1 MTRGAD
7 IIAVIILIALA
18 IAVIVYLLHWL
29 YRRSSKEVSFV
40 RTGMFG
46 EKVIISGGA
55 FVLPI
60 IHNITQVGMR
70 TLCII
75 IKRGGEKSLITSDR
89 MRAELI
95 SEFYVRVAPD
105 KKAVSIAAQTLGN
118 RTLNPEH
125 LKELVQGRFVDALGV
140 VAARMT
146 LDEIQENRGQYVKEV
161 TKIAEESI
169 GHTGLELETVSLT
182 GLDQAPIEMF
192 NPSNTFDSQGLT
204 RLTEQIESRR
214 KKRNDIQQET
224 KVQIHNKDLETIQKE
239 LEIEKNKEFSRF
251 KQERE
256 ISNQKAN
263 ERAETIK
270 QKAEKEREAEEAEI
284 RAEEEIEKAKI
295 SQGQVIEVE
304 KRLTE
309 TRLIEE
315 IEKRRR
321 EQNEL
326 EQNASLDIRQKNL
339 DTEIKIL
346 DLDKQSEYARLEK
359 QRLVDIKKAQERAE
373 ILREQA
379 ERQRDAEEAQ
389 IISEEQIKNAKISQQ
404 KNVDA
409 YRITAE
415 KETRLLDIEKAK
427 RLKIEEYQKEL
438 EVIDKSKS
446 VLKSKAEEEAA
457 RAKAVEAEEK
467 ANSTRYIEKAQGIK
481 QVEVISA
488 ASKAEQDKYETLAA
502 KLRYEIDA
510 AGKKALNTAENLRS
524 DASRRSALRLKLA
537 DKIES
542 IIRESVKPMA
552 NIGDIKILDVS
563 GLPGFSGGNP
573 EGGNAVGSSG
583 GKGDSTGRGGN
594 LADSVVNSALRYR
607 AHQPFLDSLLKEI
620 GMSPGEISNIRNILG
635 DYDNPKKD
643 FHMNFDKDPTKP
655 TKEIRSVKKSK

>member
-46 EKVIISGGA
+46 EKVVISGGA

-70 TLCII
+70 TLSLT
-75 IKRGGEKSLITSDR
+75 IKRAGDKSLITKDR
-89 MRAELI
+89 MRAELVT
-95 SEFYVRVAPD
+95 EFFTKVPPD
-105 KKAVSIAAQTLGN
+105 KKAVSTAAQTLGN
-118 RTLNPEH
+118 RTLDPEH
-125 LKELVQGRFVDALGV
+125 LREVVQGRFADALGE
-140 VAARMT
+140 VAAKMT
-146 LDEIQENRGQYVKEV
+146 LDEIQENRGQFAKEV
-161 TKIAEESI
+161 TKIADESI
-169 GHTGLELETVSLT
+169 GHTGLALETVSLIS
-182 GLDQAPIEMF
+182 LDQTPIEQF
-192 NPSNTFDSQGLT
+192 NPANTFDSQGLT
-204 RLTEQIESRR
+204 QLTEQIEARK
-214 KKRNDIQQET
+214 KKRNDITQDT
-224 KVQIHNKDLETIQKE
+224 KISIENKNLETIQKE
-239 LEIEKNKEFSRF
+239 LEIKKNEEFSRY

-256 ISNQKAN
+256 IAIQKAN
-263 ERAETIK
+263 ERTETIK
-270 QKAEKEREAEEAEI
+270 QRAEREREAEEAEI
-284 RAEEEIEKAKI
+284 RSQEQIEVAKI
-295 SQGQVIEVE
+295 SQNQVIEVE
-304 KRLTE
+304 KKLTE
-309 TRLIEE
+309 TRLIDE

-326 EQNASLDIRQKNL
+326 EQNASLEIREKNL
-339 DTEIKIL
+339 DTEVKIL
-346 DLDKQSEYARLEK
+346 NLDKESEYARLEK

-373 ILREQA
+373 IIREQA

-415 KETRLLDIEKAK
+415 RETRLLDIEKAK

-446 VLKSKAEEEAA
+446 VLKSKAEEESA
-457 RAKAVEAEEK
+457 RAKVVEAEEK

-488 ASKAEQDKYETLAA
+488 ASKAEQDKYATLAT

-552 NIGDIKILDVS
+552 NIGDIKIVDVN
-563 GLPGFSGGNP
+563 GLPGFSGGVSD
-573 EGGNAVGSSG
+573 GGTVVGSSG
-583 GKGDSTGRGGN
+583 GKDDSTGRSGN

-620 GMSPGEISNIRNILG
+620 GMNPGEISNIRNILG

-643 FHMNFDKDPTKP
+643 FHMNFDKDPTK
-655 TKEIRSVKKSK
+655 SVTSKKSPKK

>member
-46 EKVIISGGA
+46 EKVVISGGA

-70 TLCII
+70 TLSLT
-75 IKRGGEKSLITSDR
+75 IKRSGDKSLITKDR
-89 MRAELI
+89 MRAELVT
-95 SEFYVRVAPD
+95 EFYTKVPPD
-105 KKAVSIAAQTLGN
+105 KKAVSTAAQTLGN
-118 RTLNPEH
+118 RTLDPEH
-125 LKELVQGRFVDALGV
+125 LREVVQGRFADALGE
-140 VAARMT
+140 VAAKMT
-146 LDEIQENRGQYVKEV
+146 LDEIQENRGQFVKEV
-161 TKIAEESI
+161 TKIADESI
-169 GHTGLELETVSLT
+169 GHTGLALETVSLIS
-182 GLDQAPIEMF
+182 LDQTPIEQF
-192 NPSNTFDSQGLT
+192 NPANTFDSQGLT
-204 RLTEQIESRR
+204 QLTEQIEARK
-214 KKRNDIQQET
+214 KKRNDITQDT
-224 KVQIHNKDLETIQKE
+224 KISIENKNLETIQKE
-239 LEIEKNKEFSRF
+239 LEIKKNEEFSRY

-256 ISNQKAN
+256 IAIQKAN
-263 ERAETIK
+263 ERTETIK
-270 QKAEKEREAEEAEI
+270 QRAEREREAEEAEI
-284 RAEEEIEKAKI
+284 RSQEEIEVAKI
-295 SQGQVIEVE
+295 SQNQVIEVE
-304 KRLTE
+304 RRLTE

-326 EQNASLDIRQKNL
+326 EQNATLDIRQKNL
-339 DTEIKIL
+339 DTEVKIL
-346 DLDKQSEYARLEK
+346 NLDKESEYARLEK

-373 ILREQA
+373 IIREQS

-427 RLKIEEYQKEL
+427 RLKIEEHQKEL

-446 VLKSKAEEEAA
+446 VLKSKAEEESA

-488 ASKAEQDKYETLAA
+488 ASKAEQDKYVTLAA

-552 NIGDIKILDVS
+552 NIGDIKIIDVN

-573 EGGNAVGSSG
+573 DGGNAVGSSG
-583 GKGDSTGRGGN
+583 GKGDNTGRSGN

-620 GMSPGEISNIRNILG
+620 GMNPGEISNIRNILG

-643 FHMNFDKDPTKP
+643 FHMNFDKDPTK
-655 TKEIRSVKKSK
+655 SVPSRKNPKK

>member
-70 TLCII
+70 TLSLT
-75 IKRGGEKSLITSDR
+75 IKRAGDKSLITKDR
-89 MRAELI
+89 MRAELVT
-95 SEFYVRVAPD
+95 EFYTKVPPD
-105 KKAVSIAAQTLGN
+105 KKAVSTAAQTLGN
-118 RTLNPEH
+118 RTLDPEH
-125 LKELVQGRFVDALGV
+125 LREVVQGRFADALGE
-140 VAARMT
+140 VAANMT
-146 LDEIQENRGQYVKEV
+146 LDEIQENRGQFVKEV
-161 TKIAEESI
+161 TKIADESI
-169 GHTGLELETVSLT
+169 GHTGLALETVSLIS
-182 GLDQAPIEMF
+182 LDQTPIEQF
-192 NPSNTFDSQGLT
+192 NPANTFDSQGLT
-204 RLTEQIESRR
+204 QLTEQIEARK
-214 KKRNDIQQET
+214 KKRNDITQDT
-224 KVQIHNKDLETIQKE
+224 KISIENKNLETIQKE
-239 LEIEKNKEFSRF
+239 LEIKKNEEFSRY

-256 ISNQKAN
+256 IAIQKAN
-263 ERAETIK
+263 ERTETIK
-270 QKAEKEREAEEAEI
+270 QRAEREREAEEAEI
-284 RAEEEIEKAKI
+284 RSQEEIEVAKI
-295 SQGQVIEVE
+295 SQNQVIEVE
-304 KRLTE
+304 RRLTE

-326 EQNASLDIRQKNL
+326 EQNATLDIRQKNL

-373 ILREQA
+373 IIREQS

-409 YRITAE
+409 YRIAAE

-427 RLKIEEYQKEL
+427 RLKIEEHQKEL

-446 VLKSKAEEEAA
+446 VLKSKAEEESA

-488 ASKAEQDKYETLAA
+488 ASKAEQDKYVTLAA

-552 NIGDIKILDVS
+552 NIGDIKIIDVN

-573 EGGNAVGSSG
+573 DGGNAVGSSG
-583 GKGDSTGRGGN
+583 GKGDNTGRSGN

-620 GMSPGEISNIRNILG
+620 GMNPGEISNIRNILG

-643 FHMNFDKDPTKP
+643 FHMNFDKDPTK
-655 TKEIRSVKKSK
+655 SVPSRKNPKK

>member
-46 EKVIISGGA
+46 EKVVISGGA

-70 TLCII
+70 TLSLT
-75 IKRGGEKSLITSDR
+75 IKRAGDRSLITKDR

-95 SEFYVRVAPD
+95 TEFFTKVPPD
-105 KKAVSIAAQTLGN
+105 KKAVSTAAQTLGN
-118 RTLNPEH
+118 RTLDPEH
-125 LKELVQGRFVDALGV
+125 LREVVQGRFADALGE
-140 VAARMT
+140 VAAKMT
-146 LDEIQENRGQYVKEV
+146 LDEIQENRGQFVKEV
-161 TKIAEESI
+161 TKIADESI
-169 GHTGLELETVSLT
+169 GHTGLALETVSLIS
-182 GLDQAPIEMF
+182 LDQTPIEQF
-192 NPSNTFDSQGLT
+192 NPANTFDSQGLT
-204 RLTEQIESRR
+204 QLTEQIEARK
-214 KKRNDIQQET
+214 KKRNDITQDT
-224 KVQIHNKDLETIQKE
+224 KISIENKNLETIQKE
-239 LEIEKNKEFSRF
+239 LEIKKNEEFSRY

-256 ISNQKAN
+256 IAIQKAN
-263 ERAETIK
+263 ERTETIK
-270 QKAEKEREAEEAEI
+270 KRAEREREAEEAEI
-284 RAEEEIEKAKI
+284 RSQEDIEVAKI
-295 SQGQVIEVE
+295 SQNQVIEVE
-304 KRLTE
+304 RRLTE

-326 EQNASLDIRQKNL
+326 EQNAALDIRQKNL
-339 DTEIKIL
+339 DTEVKIL
-346 DLDKQSEYARLEK
+346 NLDKESEYARLEK

-373 ILREQA
+373 IIREQS

-409 YRITAE
+409 YRIAAE

-427 RLKIEEYQKEL
+427 RLKIEEHQKEL

-446 VLKSKAEEEAA
+446 VLKSKAEEESI

-488 ASKAEQDKYETLAA
+488 ASKAEQDKYVTLAT

-542 IIRESVKPMA
+542 IIRESVKPMS
-552 NIGDIKILDVS
+552 NIGDIKIIDVN

-573 EGGNAVGSSG
+573 DGGNAVGSSG
-583 GKGDSTGRGGN
+583 GKGDSTGRSGN

-620 GMSPGEISNIRNILG
+620 GMNPGEISNIRNILG

-643 FHMNFDKDPTKP
+643 FHMNFDKDPTK
-655 TKEIRSVKKSK
+655 SVPSRKNLKK

>member
-46 EKVIISGGA
+46 EKVVISGGA

-70 TLCII
+70 TLSLT
-75 IKRGGEKSLITSDR
+75 IKRSGDKSLITKDR
-89 MRAELI
+89 MRAELVT
-95 SEFYVRVAPD
+95 EFYTKVPPE
-105 KKAVSIAAQTLGN
+105 KKSVSTAAQTLGN
-118 RTLNPEH
+118 RTLDPEH
-125 LKELVQGRFVDALGV
+125 LREVVQGRFADALGE
-140 VAARMT
+140 VAANMT
-146 LDEIQENRGQYVKEV
+146 LDEIQENRGQFVKEV
-161 TKIAEESI
+161 TKIADESI
-169 GHTGLELETVSLT
+169 GHTGLALETVSMIS
-182 GLDQAPIEMF
+182 LDQTPIEQF
-192 NPSNTFDSQGLT
+192 NPANTFDSQGLT
-204 RLTEQIESRR
+204 QLTEQIEARK
-214 KKRNDIQQET
+214 KKRNDITQDT
-224 KVQIHNKDLETIQKE
+224 KISIENKNLETIQKE
-239 LEIEKNKEFSRF
+239 LEIKKNEEFSRY

-256 ISNQKAN
+256 IAIQKAN
-263 ERAETIK
+263 ERTETIK
-270 QKAEKEREAEEAEI
+270 QRAEREREAEEAEI
-284 RAEEEIEKAKI
+284 RSQEEIEVAKI
-295 SQGQVIEVE
+295 SQNQVIEVE
-304 KRLTE
+304 RKLTE

-326 EQNASLDIRQKNL
+326 EQNAALEIRQKNL
-339 DTEIKIL
+339 DTEVKIL
-346 DLDKQSEYARLEK
+346 NLDKESEYARLEK

-373 ILREQA
+373 IIKEQS
-379 ERQRDAEEAQ
+379 ERQRDSEEAQ

-409 YRITAE
+409 YRISAE
-415 KETRLLDIEKAK
+415 KETRLLDIEKTK
-427 RLKIEEYQKEL
+427 RLKLEEHQKEL
-438 EVIDKSKS
+438 EIIDKSKA
-446 VLKSKAEEEAA
+446 VLKSKAEEEAT
-457 RAKAVEAEEK
+457 RAKAIEAEEK

-481 QVEVISA
+481 QVDVISA
-488 ASKAEQDKYETLAA
+488 ASKAEQDKHETLAA

-552 NIGDIKILDVS
+552 NIGDIKIVDVN

-573 EGGNAVGSSG
+573 DGGNAVGSSG
-583 GKGDSTGRGGN
+583 GTGDSTGRSGN

-620 GMSPGEISNIRNILG
+620 GMNQEKLAIFVI
-635 DYDNPKKD
+635 
-643 FHMNFDKDPTKP
+643 F
-655 TKEIRSVKKSK
+655 

>member
-18 IAVIVYLLHWL
+18 IAIIVYLLHWL

-46 EKVIISGGA
+46 EKVVISGGA

-60 IHNITQVGMR
+60 LHNITQVGMR
-70 TLCII
+70 TLSLT
-75 IKRGGEKSLITSDR
+75 IKRSGDKSLITKDR
-89 MRAELI
+89 MRAELVT
-95 SEFYVRVAPD
+95 EFYTKVPPE
-105 KKAVSIAAQTLGN
+105 KKSVSTAAQTLGN
-118 RTLNPEH
+118 RTLDPEH
-125 LKELVQGRFVDALGV
+125 LREVVQGRFADALGE
-140 VAARMT
+140 VAANMT
-146 LDEIQENRGQYVKEV
+146 LDEIQENRGQFVKEV
-161 TKIAEESI
+161 TKIADESI
-169 GHTGLELETVSLT
+169 GHTGLALETVSMIS
-182 GLDQAPIEMF
+182 LDQTPIEQF
-192 NPSNTFDSQGLT
+192 NPANTFDSQGLT
-204 RLTEQIESRR
+204 QLTEQIEARK
-214 KKRNDIQQET
+214 KKRNDITQDT
-224 KVQIHNKDLETIQKE
+224 KISIENKNLETIQKE
-239 LEIEKNKEFSRF
+239 LEIKKNEEFSRY

-256 ISNQKAN
+256 IAIQKAN
-263 ERAETIK
+263 ERTETIK
-270 QKAEKEREAEEAEI
+270 QRAEREREAEEAEI
-284 RAEEEIEKAKI
+284 RSQEDIEVAKI
-295 SQGQVIEVE
+295 SQNQVIEVE
-304 KRLTE
+304 RRLTE

-326 EQNASLDIRQKNL
+326 EQNAALDIRQKNL
-339 DTEIKIL
+339 DTEVKIL
-346 DLDKQSEYARLEK
+346 NLDKESEYARLEK

-373 ILREQA
+373 IIKEQS

-409 YRITAE
+409 YRIAAE

-427 RLKIEEYQKEL
+427 RLKIEEHQKEL

-446 VLKSKAEEEAA
+446 VLKSKAEEESV

-488 ASKAEQDKYETLAA
+488 ASKAEQDKYVTLAT

-552 NIGDIKILDVS
+552 NIGDIKIIDVN

-573 EGGNAVGSSG
+573 DGGNAVGSSG
-583 GKGDSTGRGGN
+583 GKDNTGRSGN

-620 GMSPGEISNIRNILG
+620 GMNPGEISNIRNILG

-643 FHMNFDKDPTKP
+643 YHMNFDKDPTK
-655 TKEIRSVKKSK
+655 SVASKKNPRK

>member
-70 TLCII
+70 TLSLT
-75 IKRGGEKSLITSDR
+75 IKRSDDKSLITKDR
-89 MRAELI
+89 MRAELVT
-95 SEFYVRVAPD
+95 EFYTKVPPD
-105 KKAVSIAAQTLGN
+105 KKAVSTAAQTLGN
-118 RTLNPEH
+118 RTLDPEH
-125 LKELVQGRFVDALGV
+125 LREVVQGRFADALGE
-140 VAARMT
+140 VAAKMT
-146 LDEIQENRGQYVKEV
+146 LDEIQENRGQFVKEV
-161 TKIAEESI
+161 TKIADESI
-169 GHTGLELETVSLT
+169 GHTGLALETVSMIS
-182 GLDQAPIEMF
+182 LDQTPIEQF
-192 NPSNTFDSQGLT
+192 NPANTFDSQGLT
-204 RLTEQIESRR
+204 QLTEQIEARK
-214 KKRNDIQQET
+214 KKRNDITQDT
-224 KVQIHNKDLETIQKE
+224 KISIENKNLETIQKE
-239 LEIEKNKEFSRF
+239 LEIKKNEEFSRF

-256 ISNQKAN
+256 IAIQKAN
-263 ERAETIK
+263 ERTETIK
-270 QKAEKEREAEEAEI
+270 QNAEREREAEEAEI
-284 RAEEEIEKAKI
+284 RSQEEIEVAKI

-326 EQNASLDIRQKNL
+326 EQNAALEIRQKNL
-339 DTEIKIL
+339 DTEVRIL
-346 DLDKQSEYARLEK
+346 DLDKESEYARLEK

-373 ILREQA
+373 IIKEQS

-409 YRITAE
+409 YRISAE

-427 RLKIEEYQKEL
+427 RIKLEEHQKEL
-438 EVIDKSKS
+438 EIIDKSKA
-446 VLKSKAEEEAA
+446 VLKSKAEEEDT

-467 ANSTRYIEKAQGIK
+467 AKSTRYIEKAQGIK

-488 ASKAEQDKYETLAA
+488 ASKAEQDKHATLAA

-552 NIGDIKILDVS
+552 NIGDIKIVDVN
-563 GLPGFSGGNP
+563 GLPGFSGGVS
-573 EGGNAVGSSG
+573 EGGTVVGTSNNDGSG
-583 GKGDSTGRGGN
+583 RSGN
-594 LADSVVNSALRYR
+594 LADNVVNSALRYR

-620 GMSPGEISNIRNILG
+620 GMAPGEISNIRNILG
-635 DYDNPKKD
+635 DYDDPKKD
-643 FHMNFDKDPTKP
+643 FHMNFDKDPTKTSKG
-655 TKEIRSVKKSK
+655 TKGSKK

>member
-46 EKVIISGGA
+46 EKVVISGGA

-70 TLCII
+70 TLSLT
-75 IKRGGEKSLITSDR
+75 IKRAGDKSLITKDR
-89 MRAELI
+89 MRAELVT
-95 SEFYVRVAPD
+95 EFYTKVPPD
-105 KKAVSIAAQTLGN
+105 KKAVSTAAQTLGN
-118 RTLNPEH
+118 RTLDPEH
-125 LKELVQGRFVDALGV
+125 LREVVQGRFADALGE
-140 VAARMT
+140 VAANMT
-146 LDEIQENRGQYVKEV
+146 LDEIQENRGQFVKEV
-161 TKIAEESI
+161 TKIADESI
-169 GHTGLELETVSLT
+169 GHTGLALETVSLIS
-182 GLDQAPIEMF
+182 LDQTPIEQF
-192 NPSNTFDSQGLT
+192 NPANTFDSQGLT
-204 RLTEQIESRR
+204 QLTEQIEARK
-214 KKRNDIQQET
+214 KKRNDITQDT
-224 KVQIHNKDLETIQKE
+224 KVSMENKNLETVQKE
-239 LEIEKNKEFSRF
+239 LEIKKNEEFSRY

-256 ISNQKAN
+256 IAIQKAN
-263 ERAETIK
+263 ERTETIK
-270 QKAEKEREAEEAEI
+270 QKAEREREAEEAEI
-284 RAEEEIEKAKI
+284 RSQEEIEVAKI
-295 SQGQVIEVE
+295 SQNQVIEVE
-304 KRLTE
+304 RRLTE

-326 EQNASLDIRQKNL
+326 EQNATLDIRQKNL
-339 DTEIKIL
+339 DTEVKIL
-346 DLDKQSEYARLEK
+346 NLDKESEYARLEK

-373 ILREQA
+373 IIREQS

-409 YRITAE
+409 YRIAAE

-427 RLKIEEYQKEL
+427 RIKIEEHQKEL

-446 VLKSKAEEEAA
+446 VLKSKAEEESA

-488 ASKAEQDKYETLAA
+488 ASKAEQDKYVTLAA

-552 NIGDIKILDVS
+552 NIGDIKIIDVN

-573 EGGNAVGSSG
+573 DGGNAVGSSG
-583 GKGDSTGRGGN
+583 GKGDNTGRSGN

-620 GMSPGEISNIRNILG
+620 GMNPGEISNIRNILG

-643 FHMNFDKDPTKP
+643 YHMNFDKDPTK
-655 TKEIRSVKKSK
+655 SVASKKNPRK